1 MALRLRRSQFMFDY
15 FHGQEA
21 EERGIQRLV
30 DELVPGA
37 PKPPDTGLKPAPAPA
52 PWSPPRFPT

>member
-1 MALRLRRSQFMFDY
+1 MFDY
-15 FHGQEA
+15 FHSQEA

-30 DELVPGA
+30 DELVPAA
-37 PKPPDTGLKPAPAPA
+37 PRPLEPSTTPPPTPP